1 MMNGMNELPG
11 QPESA
16 EIQGLAGQGQ
26 QGLALLQQ
34 VIKLLMSGVTPEEL
48 MQKGVPPEV
57 IQAAIEQIQQE
68 APRQAQGQT
77 PQGPVGLAQMSV
89 QGPA

>member
-1 MMNGMNELPG
+1 MMNEMNELPG

-16 EIQGLAGQGQ
+16 ETQGLAGQGQ

-34 VIKLLMSGVTPEEL
+34 VIKLLMNGVTPEEL
-48 MQKGVPPEV
+48 MQKGVQPEV
-57 IQAAIEQIQQE
+57 IKAAIEQIQQQ
-68 APRQAQGQT
+68 APAQAQGQT
-77 PQGPVGLAQMSV
+77 PAGPVGLAQQSV